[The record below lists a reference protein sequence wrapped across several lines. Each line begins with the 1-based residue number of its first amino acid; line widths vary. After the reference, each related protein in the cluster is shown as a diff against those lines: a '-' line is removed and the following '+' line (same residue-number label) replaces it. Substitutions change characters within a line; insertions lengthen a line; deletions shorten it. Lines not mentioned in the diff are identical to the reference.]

1 MFSMPQDDCSS
12 QLDLSEADRLVLAK
26 NQAELKAELAIDTK
40 QLSERSQ
47 VKALQSTKA
56 ALERKLQKV
65 QDDNRTL
72 EKRLTEDRHAVDKM
86 VAESKEIKSDI
97 RNLDK
102 IDVKGGDKKLV
113 IGLIKQTKID

>member
-1 MFSMPQDDCSS
+1 M
-12 QLDLSEADRLVLAK
+12 LAK

-47 VKALQSTKA
+47 VKALQSSKA

-72 EKRLTEDRHAVDKM
+72 EKRLSEERHAVDKM

-102 IDVKGGDKKLV
+102 IDVIGGDKKLV
-113 IGLIKQTKID
+113 AI